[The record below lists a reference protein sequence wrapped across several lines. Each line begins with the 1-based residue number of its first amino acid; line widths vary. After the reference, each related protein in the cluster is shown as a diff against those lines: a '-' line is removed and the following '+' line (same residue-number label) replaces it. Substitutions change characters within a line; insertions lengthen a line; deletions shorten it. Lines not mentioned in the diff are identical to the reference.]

1 LDSELPADPPAI
13 PGQEDWTTARGDQV
27 RGDLVRLC
35 VAGLQPLVHRDRGL
49 RAATTSSSAAR
60 PLIHVPV
67 DETLAMIA
75 KGDIM
80 GAITNIQGVACL
92 PCG

>member
-1 LDSELPADPPAI
+1 
-13 PGQEDWTTARGDQV
+13 
-27 RGDLVRLC
+27 
-35 VAGLQPLVHRDRGL
+35 
-49 RAATTSSSAAR
+49 
-60 PLIHVPV
+60 VPV